1 MTLENLK
8 LEKLNIAKEIW
19 NIKNKIQSEYKTN
32 GKSQLY
38 LKLAK
43 EKSVL
48 IKKQKKV
55 CAEIV
60 KIITVHDCFA
70 FGLPM

>member
-8 LEKLNIAKEIW
+8 LEKLTIAKEIW

-38 LKLAK
+38 LKL
-43 EKSVL
+43 V
-48 IKKQKKV
+48 KKN
-55 CAEIV
+55 
-60 KIITVHDCFA
+60 
-70 FGLPM
+70 LY

>member
-8 LEKLNIAKEIW
+8 LEKLTIAKEIW
-19 NIKNKIQSEYKTN
+19 NIKIKIQYEYKTN

-38 LKLAK
+38 LKLGK

-60 KIITVHDCFA
+60 KIITVYDCFA